1 MSYATIKVKNNNDV
15 PVYIQLTADD
25 SHTLLPKVETTLKLV
40 EPVSIYYILQYAAL
54 SKQSGLDFK
63 DSEGTLIT
71 PENLPQIELLLDAA
85 NGVPPYRDLP
95 VSGALETFVD
105 EVTANKEASLLPE
118 VEPDPEIVEGDEEGL
133 QGMRQAQFL
142 GDVVSPEDEEGIEV
156 AEPQTLEDEVDTS
169 VQVEAKGTILVKY
182 VDEDALAI
190 SEEEVLED
198 VVGAKHVVKPKSIEG
213 YNSPS
218 PTQKTVTI
226 VEGVTEVEFV
236 YKSNE

>member
-71 PENLPQIELLLDAA
+71 PESLPQIELLLDTA

-95 VSGALETFVD
+95 VSGGLETFVA

-118 VEPDPEIVEGDEEGL
+118 VEPDPEIVEQGEGL
-133 QGMRQAQFL
+133 QGMEQAQFL
-142 GDVVSPEDEEGIEV
+142 GDVVSPEDEEGTEV
-156 AEPQTLEDEVDTS
+156 AEPQTLEDEEDTPD
-169 VQVEAKGTILVKY
+169 QVEAKGTILVKY

-190 SEEEVLED
+190 SEEVLED

-236 YKSNE
+236 YKSNA